1 MRKCYEFPIAKS
13 NVTFVFDLFVLG
25 EDIKS
30 KRVVSEPKL
39 STKMYNETRY
49 IKNTSH

>member
-1 MRKCYEFPIAKS
+1 MYVELNF
-13 NVTFVFDLFVLG
+13 TFVFDLFVLG

-39 STKMYNETRY
+39 INKDVHETR
-49 IKNTSH
+49 